1 MFPDVGITPDPARIV
16 HRHVGR
22 LLAES
27 DQDMLHLY
35 YLPDGY
41 NTHKHGTAIVVSE
54 DVGQVDG
61 AGHTR
66 DGVKV
71 SVYSPVYEEARRLGR
86 NLYTALTQGVT
97 GIGLGV
103 SRQRSVFYG
112 AGPSYTP
119 TGFVSTMTIS
129 VGLSRFFVAP
139 AKGE

>member
-1 MFPDVGITPDPARIV
+1 MSLDFGVSPDPVRVV
-16 HRHVGR
+16 HRHVSC
-22 LLAES
+22 LLPDE
-27 DQDMLHLY
+27 DQDMLHLFH
-35 YLPDGY
+35 LPDGY
-41 NTHKHGTAIVVSE
+41 NTHKNGTAIVVSE

-61 AGHTR
+61 AGHSR
-66 DGVKV
+66 DGVTV

-129 VGLSRFFVAP
+129 VGLSRFFCDP
-139 AKGE
+139 A

>member
-1 MFPDVGITPDPARIV
+1 MFPDIGITPDPVRIV

-27 DQDMLHLY
+27 NRDMLHLFH
-35 YLPDGY
+35 LPDGY
-41 NTHKHGTAIVVSE
+41 NTHKNGTAIVVSE

-61 AGHTR
+61 AGHSR
-66 DGVKV
+66 DGVTV

-129 VGLSRFFVAP
+129 VGLSRFFATLR
-139 AKGE
+139 KGE